1 MWITATKLKR
11 YAVSCAESATCKLGG
26 LSAGLTFIGL
36 RQYICGVKM
45 WSKLALEQFAKWGGL
60 TGEQAAD
67 AGLFEVESA
76 AEIYPDFDPL
86 PAVVIPYYAADRQ
99 LVQFERDGEELPF
112 CRLRYLVDPPAKG
125 FTKQKPKR
133 YAQPGKSGTRVYFPR
148 CLDWRL
154 LTADVQEPL
163 IITEGEAKALVAAY
177 AGLPCMALG
186 GVYSFMQ
193 GVDDLLPEL
202 EAIKWRGREVLIVFD
217 SDAASNPNV
226 IAAEARL
233 VDELMR
239 KRGAKVTIIRLPPD
253 GDNKEALDTFLE
265 KFGPQALVA
274 LLEKTQPLGTLDAK
288 VIALNKSLAWIESDG
303 LVWDLDQ
310 KGFIKKDNLI
320 TGSRWGSIHHITV
333 GAKQRSDPK
342 KISVAAEWL
351 RHPHAQRFGDIIF
364 RPGEDKV
371 VSSDSGRPALN
382 IWTGWEPTD
391 GDVTPFLELN
401 DFLFKNMPPEHRD
414 IPLKLMAYKAQ
425 HPAEKVPLAL
435 VLLGPQGCGKSMW
448 GEIMRDAFAPYGFSV
463 DSSQLVSEFQGWI
476 ERSLVAVMDEAK
488 GEDMFRGADKLKGLI
503 SDLRQPMNE
512 KFRPVRQ
519 VNSYTLYILTS
530 NRRSVG
536 SFSADDRRMIV
547 VDCPKPKEPAFYHD
561 YVRPWWKPDGANP
574 TGARALLGY
583 LLKMDLKGWR
593 PPAKA
598 PMTPEKYLAFT
609 EGLTTVQ
616 ALAEE
621 MKTADEHAVKRW
633 LDQAYAWADTA
644 INSNSPSTVQQARA
658 ISDAIGQ
665 MQIRPWYEARELA
678 LMFPSL
684 TESLL
689 GAKYDRTTPPGKIS
703 RELREAGVPYLVN
716 KDDPRGFHWHGM
728 VRQYLIV
735 YDFDEWAPPMTQIE
749 FERFMAEAPT
759 YAAIKRQRRTA

>member
-1 MWITATKLKR
+1 M
-11 YAVSCAESATCKLGG
+11 S
-26 LSAGLTFIGL
+26 
-36 RQYICGVKM
+36 
-45 WSKLALEQFAKWGGL
+45 WSKEALEQLAKWGGL
-60 TGEQAAD
+60 TPEQAAD
-67 AGLFEVESA
+67 AGMFEVANA

-86 PAVVIPYYAADRQ
+86 PAIIIPYYQPDRA
-99 LVQFERDGEELPF
+99 LMTFERDGKTVPF
-112 CRLRYLVDPPAKG
+112 CRLRYLVDPTPKG
-125 FTKQKPKR
+125 FTQKKPKR
-133 YAQPGKSGTRVYFPR
+133 YAQPGKSGTRVYFTR
-148 CLDWRL
+148 CLDWERL
-154 LTADVQEPL
+154 MQDVQEPL
-163 IITEGEAKALVAAY
+163 LITEGESKSAVAAY
-177 AGLPCMALG
+177 MGMPCLGLG
-186 GVYSFMQ
+186 GVFNFMQ

-202 EAIKWRGREVLIVFD
+202 EAIKWRGRDVLIVFD

-265 KFGPQALVA
+265 KYGPPALIA

-288 VIALNKSLAWIESDG
+288 VIALNKDLAWIESDG
-303 LVWDLDQ
+303 LVWDLDSKQ
-310 KGFIKKDNLI
+310 FIKKDNLI
-320 TGSRWGSIHHITV
+320 TGSRWGSINHITV
-333 GAKQRSDPK
+333 GAKQRSEPK

-351 RHPHAQRFGDIIF
+351 RHPHAQRFSDIIF
-364 RPGEDKV
+364 RPGDEKV
-371 VSSDSGRPALN
+371 VMGENNRPALN
-382 IWTGWEPTD
+382 IWTGWEAVE
-391 GDVTPFLELN
+391 GSVKPFLELN
-401 DFLFKNMPPEHRD
+401 DYLFKNMPPEHRD

-425 HPAEKVPLAL
+425 NPEVKVPLAL

-448 GEIMRDAFAPYGFSV
+448 GEIMRDAFSPYGASV

-561 YVRPWWKPDGANP
+561 YVKPWWKAGGAK
-574 TGARALLGY
+574 ALLYY
-583 LLKMDLKGWR
+583 LLHLDLEGWR

-621 MKTADEHAVKRW
+621 MKTADEQCVKRW
-633 LDQAYAWADTA
+633 YDQAYAWADTA
-644 INSNSPSTVQQARA
+644 INSNNPQLVAHARA
-658 ISDAIGQ
+658 ISQAINS
-665 MQIRPWYEARELA
+665 MQIRPWYEAKELA
-678 LMFPSL
+678 MIFPSL

-716 KDDPRGFHWHGM
+716 SDDPRGFHYHGM
-728 VRQYLIV
+728 IRQYLIV
-735 YDFDEWAPPMTQIE
+735 YDFEEWAPPMTQIE

-759 YAAIKRQRRTA
+759 YGAIKRQRRAG

>member
-1 MWITATKLKR
+1 MTWSTA
-11 YAVSCAESATCKLGG
+11 A
-26 LSAGLTFIGL
+26 
-36 RQYICGVKM
+36 
-45 WSKLALEQFAKWGGL
+45 LAQFANWGGL
-60 TGEQAAD
+60 TPDQAAD

-76 AEIYPDFDPL
+76 AEIYPDFDPVS
-86 PAVVIPYYAADRQ
+86 AIIIPYYQPTKELMTFDRGNGAQ
-99 LVQFERDGEELPF
+99 PF
-112 CRLRYLVDPPAKG
+112 CRLRYLVDTAPKG
-125 FTKQKPKR
+125 FTKKKPKR

-148 CLDWRL
+148 CLDWERL
-154 LTADVQEPL
+154 LLDAQEPI

-177 AGLPCMALG
+177 AGMSCMALG
-186 GVYSFMQ
+186 GVFNFME
-193 GVDDLLPEL
+193 GVEELLPEL
-202 EAIKWRGREVLIVFD
+202 EVVKWRGREVYIIFD

-239 KRGAKVTIIRLPPD
+239 KRGAAVTIVRLPPD
-253 GDNKEALDTFLE
+253 GESKEALDTFLN
-265 KFGPQALVA
+265 KFGPQGLFALI
-274 LLEKTQPLGTLDAK
+274 EKTQPLGTLDAK
-288 VIALNKSLAWIESDG
+288 VIAFNKSLAWIEQDG
-303 LVWDLDQ
+303 MVYDMEEHQ
-310 KGFIKKDNLI
+310 FIRKDNFV
-320 TGSRWGSIHHITV
+320 TGSRWSSHYHITV
-333 GAKQRSDPK
+333 GGKQRSEPK
-342 KISVAAEWL
+342 KISIAAEWL
-351 RHPHAQRFGDIIF
+351 RHPHTQRFGEILF
-364 RPGEDKV
+364 RPGDDRV
-371 VSSDSGRPALN
+371 VTSEQGRPALN
-382 IWTGWEPTD
+382 IWNGWEAEP

-401 DFLFKNMPPEHRD
+401 DYLFKNMAPDQRD

-425 HPAEKVPLAL
+425 NPAEKVPLAL

-448 GEIMRDAFAPYGFSV
+448 GEIIRDAFAPYGFSV

-476 ERSLVAVMDEAK
+476 ERSLIAVMDEAK
-488 GEDMFRGADKLKGLI
+488 GEDMFRGADKLKTLI

-519 VNSYTLYILTS
+519 VNSYTSYILTS

-547 VDCPKPKEPAFYHD
+547 VDCPRPREWEFYHE
-561 YVRPWWKPDGANP
+561 YVKPWWKSGGAKH
-574 TGARALLGY
+574 LLHH
-583 LLKMDLKGWR
+583 LLTLDLKGWR

-609 EGLTTVQ
+609 EGLTTIQ

-621 MKTADEHAVKRW
+621 MKTADEQCVKRW

-644 INSNSPSTVQQARA
+644 INSNSPQLVQQARA
-658 ISDAIGQ
+658 ISQTIG
-665 MQIRPWYEARELA
+665 MLQIRPWYEARELA

-716 KDDPRGFHWHGM
+716 KDDPRGFYWHGM
-728 VRQYLIV
+728 IRQYLIV
-735 YDFDEWAPPMTQIE
+735 YDFDEWSPPMTQVE
-749 FERFMAEAPT
+749 FERLMAEAPT
-759 YAAIKRQRRTA
+759 YSAMKRQRRTG

>member
-1 MWITATKLKR
+1 MT
-11 YAVSCAESATCKLGG
+11 
-26 LSAGLTFIGL
+26 
-36 RQYICGVKM
+36 
-45 WSKLALEQFAKWGGL
+45 WSKEALAQFANWGGL
-60 TGEQAAD
+60 TPDQAAD
-67 AGLFEVESA
+67 AGLFEVDSA
-76 AEIYPDFDPL
+76 ADIYPDFDPV
-86 PAVVIPYYAADRQ
+86 PAIIIPYYQPSRELMTFDRGNGAQ
-99 LVQFERDGEELPF
+99 PF
-112 CRLRYLVDPPAKG
+112 CRLRYLVDNTPKG
-125 FTKQKPKR
+125 FTKKKAKR
-133 YAQPGKSGTRVYFPR
+133 YAQPGSSGTRVYFPR
-148 CLDWRL
+148 CLYWETL
-154 LTADVQEPL
+154 LMDTQEPL

-186 GVYSFMQ
+186 GVFNFMQ
-193 GVDDLLPEL
+193 GVEDLLPEL
-202 EAIKWRGREVLIVFD
+202 EAVKWRGREVLIIFD

-239 KRGAKVTIIRLPPD
+239 KRGAAVTIVRLPPD
-253 GDNKEALDTFLE
+253 GENKEALDTFLE
-265 KFGPQALVA
+265 KFGPQGLVA
-274 LLEKTQPLGTLDAK
+274 LIEKTQPLGTLDAK
-288 VIALNKSLAWIESDG
+288 VIALNKSLAWIEQDG
-303 LVWDLDQ
+303 LVWDLDE
-310 KGFIKKDNLI
+310 KKFIKKDNLI
-320 TGSRWGSIHHITV
+320 TGSRWGAIHHITV
-333 GAKQRSDPK
+333 GGKQRSEPK

-364 RPGEDKV
+364 RPGEDRV
-371 VSSDSGRPALN
+371 VTSDGGRPALN
-382 IWTGWEPTD
+382 IWTGWEPEA
-391 GDVTPFLELN
+391 GDVQPFLDLT
-401 DFLFKNMPPEHRD
+401 DYLFKNMPPEHRD
-414 IPLKLMAYKAQ
+414 LPLKLMAYKAQ
-425 HPAEKVPLAL
+425 NPAEKIPLAL

-488 GEDMFRGADKLKGLI
+488 GEDMFRGADKLKTLI

-519 VNSYTLYILTS
+519 VNSYTMYILTS

-536 SFSADDRRMIV
+536 SFSADDRRMVV
-547 VDCPKPKEPAFYHD
+547 VDCPRPKDPAFYHD
-561 YVRPWWKPDGANP
+561 YVKPWWKHGN
-574 TGARALLGY
+574 GARHLLHH
-583 LLKMDLKGWR
+583 LLTMDLKGWR

-621 MKTADEHAVKRW
+621 MKTADDQCVKRW

-644 INSNSPSTVQQARA
+644 INSNSPQMVQQARS
-658 ISDAIGQ
+658 ITQAIGM

-716 KDDPRGFHWHGM
+716 KDDPRGFYWHGM
-728 VRQYLIV
+728 IRQYLIV
-735 YDFDEWAPPMTQIE
+735 YDFDEWSPPMTQVE
-749 FERFMAEAPT
+749 FERYMAEAPT
-759 YAAIKRQRRTA
+759 YAAMKRQRRTA